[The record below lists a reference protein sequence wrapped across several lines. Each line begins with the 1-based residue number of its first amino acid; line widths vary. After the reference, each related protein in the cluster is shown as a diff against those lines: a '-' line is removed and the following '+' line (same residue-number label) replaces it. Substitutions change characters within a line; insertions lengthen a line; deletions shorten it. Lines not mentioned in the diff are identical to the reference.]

1 MYMYIRMLYAILSL
15 SSTQL
20 SCSLTN
26 LEMISLCICKHNAL
40 TNCTNLPKA
49 VLDSFHTVVQTPE
62 IYM

>member
-26 LEMISLCICKHNAL
+26 LEMISLCICKRNAL
-40 TNCTNLPKA
+40 TDFTNLPKA
-49 VLDSFHTVVQTPE
+49 VLNSFHTVVQTPE
-62 IYM
+62 I